1 MRGLLGAV
9 AGASAHTG
17 LVEVEPLAGG
27 VSSDIY
33 RVDCDGLTF
42 CVKRALPKLKVAADW
57 RAPTERNRHEAA
69 WLAFARGVAPDGV
82 PEVLAEDEAAG
93 AFAMTWLAPE
103 RFPVWKHELRDGRL
117 DRRDAA
123 AVGDLLGRLHAASA
137 DRAALTERFAT
148 DALFHAI
155 RLDPYLVATAR
166 AHPDLAGRL
175 QRLVARTAATRRVLV
190 HGDYSPKNLLVG
202 PSGPVVLDA
211 ECAWFGD
218 PAFDLA
224 FVLNH
229 LLLKGAWR
237 PQWRDGY
244 GALFVELIDAYRPHV
259 NWESWRAIEERT
271 ASLLPALLLARID
284 GKSPVEYLTDDAPRA
299 RARDFARARI
309 ERTPATLRSIVDDWC
324 AQPAA

>member
-1 MRGLLGAV
+1 MTESATTTPVLTAAADIDVSLIVALRRGARDAGEEAPSLNDFVVKAVGRTLRELPRFNASYVEGRIETYSRVNVGIAV
-9 AGASAHTG
+9 AT
-17 LVEVEPLAGG
+17 
-27 VSSDIY
+27 D
-33 RVDCDGLTF
+33 
-42 CVKRALPKLKVAADW
+42 
-57 RAPTERNRHEAA
+57 
-69 WLAFARGVAPDGV
+69 
-82 PEVLAEDEAAG
+82 
-93 AFAMTWLAPE
+93 
-103 RFPVWKHELRDGRL
+103 
-117 DRRDAA
+117 
-123 AVGDLLGRLHAASA
+123 
-137 DRAALTERFAT
+137 
-148 DALFHAI
+148 DAL
-155 RLDPYLVATAR
+155 LV
-166 AHPDLAGRL
+166 
-175 QRLVARTAATRRVLV
+175 
-190 HGDYSPKNLLVG
+190 
-202 PSGPVVLDA
+202 PVVLDA

-259 NWESWRAIEERT
+259 NWESWRAIEGRT

-324 AQPAA
+324 AERAA